1 MSKADAEKWNARY
14 AEPSDSSDESP
25 VPFLVESVDQ
35 LGSGKALV
43 LAAGRGRNA
52 VFLAEQGFDVTALD
66 VSEKG
71 LEQCQALAATRGVH
85 LMTVTADLDDFD
97 LGTANYDLITMLY
110 FYQPAVFP
118 RIRRALKDGGRFLFQ
133 TFSTKHAEVGTF
145 GPRNPAFLASRET
158 ILSAFQNDTIEICNE
173 VVLQDEE
180 DKEAVIQLLIQ
191 TQHPA

>member
-1 MSKADAEKWNARY
+1 MSEADAEKWNARY
-14 AEPSDSSDESP
+14 AEPSDSPDESP

-52 VFLAEQGFDVTALD
+52 VYLAEQGFDVTALD
-66 VSEKG
+66 VSKEG

-85 LMTVTADLDDFD
+85 LKTVIADLDDFD
-97 LGTANYDLITMLY
+97 LGSGDYDLITMFY
-110 FYQPAVFP
+110 FHQPALFP
-118 RIRRALKDGGRFLFQ
+118 SIRQALKDDAHFLFQ

-145 GPRNPAFLASRET
+145 GPRNPAFLASRLT
-158 ILSAFQNDTIEICNE
+158 TLDAFKNDNIKICKE
-173 VVLQDEE
+173 VVLQEEE
-180 DKEAVIQLLIQ
+180 DTEAVIQLLVQ